1 MSDLAP
7 EYGSGPA
14 DPAKVKEFWKDVVV
28 PAARIGKLD
37 KMPTVIAKTAKER
50 DTARKQNYEI
60 SRHSF
65 GGFHENYNHI
75 KWKSTVEG
83 KTA

>member
-1 MSDLAP
+1 MSEALP

-14 DPAKVKEFWKDVVV
+14 DPYKVKEFWKDVVV
-28 PAARIGKLD
+28 PAARIGKLE
-37 KMPTVIAKTAKER
+37 KIPTMKARNARER
-50 DTARKQNYEI
+50 ETARRQNYEI
-60 SRHSF
+60 TRRSF

-75 KWKSTVEG
+75 KWKSTIEG